1 MAPIRRYLR
10 ITKYS
15 VLECRIYLDNPAL
28 AQSWLLNPRDPILP
42 KVIESV
48 RPLVLPKLRE
58 EQERSYS
65 KKKSK
70 KRSIKDVVAGD
81 DFEVSIF
88 LTETDTRHSLLH
100 KKKLFRD
107 KLQTRLTSNNSS
119 RLVGASREAP
129 IDIDK
134 ADTSLEIAPE
144 DADADVPILGED
156 DDDQDAVKLAD
167 IPMIDETVAQPGLAN
182 RRPKRRRVRDQGQ
195 ESEITSRDDVEVIED
210 SGEDDDDPG
219 SSADEDEP
227 FQGQDED
234 GESEGSSDPGSARRP
249 PKRRKDKDAVDAEG
263 EVADAAAAERDRD
276 DKKKMALD
284 ISYEGFAIYGRVL
297 CLVVKRR
304 GEGAGRSESSAVSAG
319 AIANNQTGAKTQ
331 PGRPGG
337 QAMMENWIA
346 STQLPDEAAEDDV
359 GGPA

>member
-28 AQSWLLNPRDPILP
+28 APSWLLNPRDPILP

-58 EQERSYS
+58 EKERERS

-70 KRSIKDVVAGD
+70 KRSIKDVVVED

-100 KKKLFRD
+100 KQKLFRD
-107 KLQTRLTSNNSS
+107 KVQTRLTSNSS
-119 RLVGASREAP
+119 KLMGASREEP
-129 IDIDK
+129 IDVEGGQFPQ
-134 ADTSLEIAPE
+134 A
-144 DADADVPILGED
+144 ADADVLILREE
-156 DDDQDAVKLAD
+156 DDDQDAINLAD
-167 IPMIDETVAQPGLAN
+167 IPTIGDTTTSDPEPAN
-182 RRPKRRRVRDQGQ
+182 RRPKRRRRGSPGPRGQGQ
-195 ESEITSRDDVEVIED
+195 EAEESSGGGSDVEVLDET
-210 SGEDDDDPG
+210 G
-219 SSADEDEP
+219 SSADEL
-227 FQGQDED
+227 FVGD
-234 GESEGSSDPGSARRP
+234 GASDDSDVGMNQP
-249 PKRRKDKDAVDAEG
+249 PSKRRKGKAAVVGDTAE
-263 EVADAAAAERDRD
+263 RD
-276 DKKKMALD
+276 DKKKMAMD

-304 GEGAGRSESSAVSAG
+304 VNAGGRAG
-319 AIANNQTGAKTQ
+319 AAAAPSSGKTQ
-331 PGRPGG
+331 AARPKG

-346 STQLPDEAAEDDV
+346 STQMPEAA
-359 GGPA
+359 GGDADAV